1 MRAEPGEHRESRDVH
16 EMRKAVCSVLRAVCC
31 VLCDQQLWAMCFVL
45 RALCCVLGA
54 LSQFVWFAACCVCG
68 LWWYA
73 LCFVNLVSTHV
84 ALSEASAASLARRMR

>member
-54 LSQFVWFAACCVCG
+54 LCGLLRAVCVVCG
-68 LWWYA
+68 GM
-73 LCFVNLVSTHV
+73 LCASSI
-84 ALSEASAASLARRMR
+84 LSPPTPR